1 MEKENYLHVDNR
13 SKHSHIRN
21 TEVIKVIR
29 TISFFGNGTDENPN
43 RFVYQYWDLN
53 GTLLATVDK
62 NTLDLEKES
71 FNSIV
76 KRFGEEFKS
85 Y

>member
-1 MEKENYLHVDNR
+1 MEKENYLHVDNK

-43 RFVYQYWDLN
+43 RFIHQYWTLE
-53 GTLLATVDK
+53 GQLLATVDPFQK
-62 NTLDLEKES
+62 
-71 FNSIV
+71 I
-76 KRFGEEFKS
+76 
-85 Y
+85 